1 MNDKIR
7 LLMPCEIPNL
17 EKYVDIALIESELE
31 TYIKTLVPKINL
43 QDLEDWNLLV
53 NVLLQRTD
61 AIGVAKRLARYP
73 SDKEYAIYMSIPIP
87 DDEQAAYGLSCV
99 KEAYPKI
106 SNPKYSYD
114 FLPEFSNYDDLDS
127 YILESSRKLH
137 ERMGGVSTATHSKFF
152 HLRNG
157 GMLSEPFHHVHRVI
171 LGSDDCRMVVYRG
184 HACAFVA
191 VYPFLQTFHSPC
203 RAVKHTV

>member
-61 AIGVAKRLARYP
+61 AIGVAKA
-73 SDKEYAIYMSIPIP
+73 
-87 DDEQAAYGLSCV
+87 SCT
-99 KEAYPKI
+99 
-106 SNPKYSYD
+106 
-114 FLPEFSNYDDLDS
+114 
-127 YILESSRKLH
+127 
-137 ERMGGVSTATHSKFF
+137 VS
-152 HLRNG
+152 
-157 GMLSEPFHHVHRVI
+157 
-171 LGSDDCRMVVYRG
+171 LG
-184 HACAFVA
+184 
-191 VYPFLQTFHSPC
+191 
-203 RAVKHTV
+203 

>member
-106 SNPKYSYD
+106 SNPKNSYD

-127 YILESSRKLH
+127 YILESSRKAIDLAFSYGFTCKGK
-137 ERMGGVSTATHSKFF
+137 R
-152 HLRNG
+152 
-157 GMLSEPFHHVHRVI
+157 I
-171 LGSDDCRMVVYRG
+171 LKRE
-184 HACAFVA
+184 
-191 VYPFLQTFHSPC
+191 
-203 RAVKHTV
+203 

>member
-1 MNDKIR
+1 MNDKIIV
-7 LLMPCEIPNL
+7 LMPCEIPNL

-87 DDEQAAYGLSCV
+87 DDEQAAYGL
-99 KEAYPKI
+99 KRE
-106 SNPKYSYD
+106 
-114 FLPEFSNYDDLDS
+114 
-127 YILESSRKLH
+127 
-137 ERMGGVSTATHSKFF
+137 
-152 HLRNG
+152 
-157 GMLSEPFHHVHRVI
+157 
-171 LGSDDCRMVVYRG
+171 
-184 HACAFVA
+184 
-191 VYPFLQTFHSPC
+191 
-203 RAVKHTV
+203 

>member
-1 MNDKIR
+1 MGISDQQTANRLKSGTLPNIISYIEFKLYLPMNDKIKV
-7 LLMPCEIPNL
+7 LMPCEIPNL

-31 TYIKTLVPKINL
+31 TYIKTLAPKINL

-53 NVLLQRTD
+53 NVLFQRTD
-61 AIGVAKRLARYP
+61 KIGVVKRLARYP

-114 FLPEFSNYDDLDS
+114 FLPEFSNYDDLYS
-127 YILESSRKLH
+127 YILESSRKAIDLAFSY
-137 ERMGGVSTATHSKFF
+137 GFTCKGKK
-152 HLRNG
+152 
-157 GMLSEPFHHVHRVI
+157 I
-171 LGSDDCRMVVYRG
+171 LK
-184 HACAFVA
+184 
-191 VYPFLQTFHSPC
+191 QE
-203 RAVKHTV
+203 

>member
-73 SDKEYAIYMSIPIP
+73 SDKEYAIYM
-87 DDEQAAYGLSCV
+87 LSL
-99 KEAYPKI
+99 I
-106 SNPKYSYD
+106 H
-114 FLPEFSNYDDLDS
+114 
-127 YILESSRKLH
+127 I
-137 ERMGGVSTATHSKFF
+137 
-152 HLRNG
+152 
-157 GMLSEPFHHVHRVI
+157 
-171 LGSDDCRMVVYRG
+171 
-184 HACAFVA
+184 
-191 VYPFLQTFHSPC
+191 
-203 RAVKHTV
+203 

>member
-73 SDKEYAIYMSIPIP
+73 WIKNMQLICQSPYQMTSKQP
-87 DDEQAAYGLSCV
+87 
-99 KEAYPKI
+99 
-106 SNPKYSYD
+106 
-114 FLPEFSNYDDLDS
+114 
-127 YILESSRKLH
+127 
-137 ERMGGVSTATHSKFF
+137 MGFPA
-152 HLRNG
+152 
-157 GMLSEPFHHVHRVI
+157 
-171 LGSDDCRMVVYRG
+171 
-184 HACAFVA
+184 
-191 VYPFLQTFHSPC
+191 
-203 RAVKHTV
+203 

>member
-87 DDEQAAYGLSCV
+87 DDEQAIDSFNEV
-99 KEAYPKI
+99 KEKLTNTEVALKQAEMYYDAYKQNI
-106 SNPKYSYD
+106 EKYI
-114 FLPEFSNYDDLDS
+114 EN
-127 YILESSRKLH
+127 E
-137 ERMGGVSTATHSKFF
+137 
-152 HLRNG
+152 
-157 GMLSEPFHHVHRVI
+157 
-171 LGSDDCRMVVYRG
+171 
-184 HACAFVA
+184 
-191 VYPFLQTFHSPC
+191 
-203 RAVKHTV
+203 